1 MNVVALLLPLVIAA
15 SPAPDGAPGETVE
28 FTLTAERVLHDG
40 KANRTTAEGRA
51 RLVGPDT
58 ALSADRI
65 VYDRA
70 LAAATAT
77 GHVVA
82 RLAQG
87 GLVAITADV
96 VSLRFEGEEV
106 REVFL
111 LDGRAVS
118 KTDTTKAALLAADT
132 PEAVAAL
139 GRTNALLEGNHLER
153 DGARWKVE
161 HLELV
166 PCECNFE
173 PPSWS
178 ITASSATIDTE
189 AERVAIVSPVVRV
202 KQVPVLWLPWLSLP
216 MTDRQ
221 TGLLFP
227 RPNYTQLNGFSL
239 EQPVFVT
246 LGRSA
251 DVTLTPGFFTGGTGD
266 YGIAG
271 PRLLGEL
278 RYVPSHRAQ
287 GRLSLGV
294 LYDARAQRDPVKP
307 GLKGPSPRGLRG
319 EGSWQ
324 HLQDFD
330 HGFGVRLDARL
341 YTDGF
346 YNRDVTPDV
355 VASTTG
361 YLRSTA
367 LALHRGVDHLV
378 SLDVTLRQDL
388 AYGYDWL
395 GRAPA
400 IAGSTAPAFGP
411 NALQR
416 LPALTVTVPTK
427 RLVGPLALDVQADAV
442 RLAPL
447 FGSSGDEGP
456 SAREGRL
463 VDDAGAEL
471 PFECLRERLY
481 FPSAVSAACGLT
493 DADKVGQGDRVFQ
506 PGEREARDR
515 LTILPRLSVAGTP
528 GDVVSLSAFAGYRQT
543 AWLGEVTGRTWAR
556 GYPLLGARA
565 ETELGRTFASGAL
578 RHAITPVVE
587 VRAVPVVVRG
597 SNNADAEPVA
607 YDEVDRSIPTAA
619 PTARAQAIAELRQR
633 VARPGGDVAFRFD
646 LGQGVELVAP
656 ERSGPALAESY
667 ARATF
672 SSGWVNAG
680 VSARVDPVTPRLTRL
695 SATCSVDDGRGH
707 GAYASYENLLDDGSN
722 RTRAPIDLLFGPL
735 VPASVTD
742 RSNLLSGG
750 ARWQL
755 GPVGVRYDLIFL
767 DRLWGSEE
775 RLTLAQHT
783 LGVSWAPACDCWRL
797 ELYATQR
804 IKGDGTYGFPDVGAT
819 LTVSRFGSLGVGR

>member
-1 MNVVALLLPLVIAA
+1 MNVVALLCSLVIAA
-15 SPAPDGAPGETVE
+15 PSGETVE
-28 FTLTAERVLHDG
+28 LTLTAERVLHDG
-40 KANRTTAEGRA
+40 KAHRTTAEGRA

-58 ALSADRI
+58 ALAADRI
-65 VYDRA
+65 VYDRDQSV
-70 LAAATAT
+70 ATAT

-96 VSLRFEGEEV
+96 VTVRFEGDEV

-111 LDGRAVS
+111 LDGQAVS
-118 KTDTTKAALLAADT
+118 KADTTKEALLAADT

-153 DGARWKVE
+153 DGSRWKVE

-166 PCECNFE
+166 PCECNFAE
-173 PPSWS
+173 PSWS

-251 DVTLTPGFFTGGTGD
+251 DLTLTPGFFTGGKGD
-266 YGIAG
+266 YGLAG

-287 GRLSLGV
+287 GRLTLGLV
-294 LYDARAQRDPVKP
+294 YDLRAERDPVTP
-307 GLKGPSPRGLRG
+307 SLVGPKPRGLRG

-330 HGFGVRLDARL
+330 HGFGARVDARL
-341 YTDGF
+341 YSDGF

-355 VASTTG
+355 VASTSG

-367 LALHRGVDHLV
+367 LAFHRGEDHLV
-378 SLDVTLRQDL
+378 TLDVTLRQDL
-388 AYGYDWL
+388 AFGYDWL

-411 NALQR
+411 NTLQR
-416 LPALTVTVPTK
+416 LPALTFTLPTK
-427 RLVGPLALDVQADAV
+427 PLAGPLAIDVQADAV

-447 FGSSGDEGP
+447 FGLTGDEGAA
-456 SAREGRL
+456 AREGRL
-463 VDDAGAEL
+463 FDDAGGEL
-471 PFECLRERLY
+471 SFECLREQLY
-481 FPSAVSAACGLT
+481 FPSALSSACGLT
-493 DADKVGQGDRVFQ
+493 AADKAGQGDRVFQ

-515 LTILPRLSVAGTP
+515 FTVLPRLSVAGAP
-528 GDVVSLSAFAGYRQT
+528 GGVVSLSGFAGYRQT

-565 ETELGRTFASGAL
+565 ETELARTFSAV
-578 RHAITPVVE
+578 RHAITPVIE

-597 SNNADAEPVA
+597 SNTGDAEPIA

-619 PTARAQAIAELRQR
+619 PTARVQAIAELRQR
-633 VARPGGDVAFRFD
+633 VSRPDGDVAFRFD
-646 LGQGVELVAP
+646 LGQGLELVAP
-656 ERSGPALAESY
+656 ERAGASLAESY

-672 SSGWVNAG
+672 HAGWVNAG
-680 VSARVDPVTPRLTRL
+680 VSARIDPVTPRLTRL

-707 GAYASYENLLDDGSN
+707 GAWASYDNLLDDGSN
-722 RTRAPIDLLFGPL
+722 RTRAPIDLLFGPM
-735 VPASVTD
+735 VPASITA

-750 ARWQL
+750 ARWL
-755 GPVGVRYDLIFL
+755 FGPVGLRYDLLFL
-767 DRLWGSEE
+767 DRPWGTEE

-797 ELYATQR
+797 EVFATQR
-804 IKGDGTYGFPDVGAT
+804 VRPDGSYGAPDVGAS
-819 LTVSRFGSLGVGR
+819 LTVSRFGSIGVGR

>member
-1 MNVVALLLPLVIAA
+1 MNVVALLCSLVIAA
-15 SPAPDGAPGETVE
+15 PSGDTVE
-28 FTLTAERVLHDG
+28 LTLTAERVLHDG
-40 KANRTTAEGRA
+40 KAHRTTAEGRA
-51 RLVGPDT
+51 RLAGPDT

-65 VYDRA
+65 VYDRDQSV
-70 LAAATAT
+70 ATAT

-82 RLAQG
+82 RVAQG

-96 VSLRFEGEEV
+96 VTVRFDGGEV
-106 REVFL
+106 REVYL
-111 LDGRAVS
+111 LDGQAVS
-118 KTDTTKAALLAADT
+118 KADTTKEALLAADT
-132 PEAVAAL
+132 PEAVATL
-139 GRTNALLEGNHLER
+139 GRTNALLEGNHLVR
-153 DGARWKVE
+153 DGPRWKVE

-166 PCECNFE
+166 PCECDFAE
-173 PPSWS
+173 PSWS

-251 DVTLTPGFFTGGTGD
+251 DLTLTPGFFTGGKGD
-266 YGIAG
+266 YGLAG

-287 GRLSLGV
+287 GRLTLGLV
-294 LYDARAQRDPVKP
+294 YDLRAERDPVTP
-307 GLKGPSPRGLRG
+307 SLVGPNPRGLRG

-330 HGFGVRLDARL
+330 HGFGARVDARL
-341 YTDGF
+341 YSDGF

-355 VASTTG
+355 VASTSG

-367 LALHRGVDHLV
+367 LAFHRGDDHLV
-378 SLDVTLRQDL
+378 TLDVTLRQDL
-388 AYGYDWL
+388 AFGYDWL
-395 GRAPA
+395 GRAPP

-411 NALQR
+411 DTLQR
-416 LPALTVTVPTK
+416 LPALTFTLPTK
-427 RLVGPLALDVQADAV
+427 PLVGPLALDVQADAV

-447 FGSSGDEGP
+447 FGLTGDEGAA
-456 SAREGRL
+456 AREGRL
-463 VDDAGAEL
+463 VDDGGAEL
-471 PFECLRERLY
+471 AFECLRERLY
-481 FPSAVSAACGLT
+481 FPSALSSACGVAA
-493 DADKVGQGDRVFQ
+493 ADKAGQGDRVFQ

-515 LTILPRLSVAGTP
+515 LTVRPRLSVAGTP
-528 GDVVSLSAFAGYRQT
+528 GGVVSLSGFAGYRQT

-565 ETELGRTFASGAL
+565 ETELARSFSSL

-587 VRAVPVVVRG
+587 VRAVPGVVRG

-607 YDEVDRSIPTAA
+607 YDELDRSIPTAA
-619 PTARAQAIAELRQR
+619 PTARVQAIAELRQR
-633 VARPGGDVAFRFD
+633 VSRPDGDVAFRFD
-646 LGQGVELVAP
+646 LGQGLELVAP
-656 ERSGPALAESY
+656 ERAGASLAESY

-672 SSGWVNAG
+672 HAGWVNAG

-707 GAYASYENLLDDGSN
+707 GGWASYDNLLDDGSN
-722 RTRAPIDLLFGPL
+722 RTRAPVDLLFGPM
-735 VPASVTD
+735 VPAGVTA

-750 ARWQL
+750 ARWL
-755 GPVGVRYDLIFL
+755 FGPVGLRYELLFL
-767 DRLWGSEE
+767 DRPWGTEE

-797 ELYATQR
+797 EVFATQR
-804 IKGDGTYGFPDVGAT
+804 LRPDGRYGVPDVGAS
-819 LTVSRFGSLGVGR
+819 LTVSRFGSIGVAR